1 MKKELLTNLI
11 VNFAILTACSS
22 GLLFIFGHLAA
33 HFYYSSLGL
42 NYIELTSL
50 EGGFIF
56 ALKSPAVILSLLL
69 IPFLYLVPP
78 VVFNMFHGIINS
90 ENSCIKKVKY
100 SLILLFIFI
109 SSIFA
114 VTSIQNKYFVQD
126 EEKDKLR
133 NKLFIPYEVIYN
145 RGNSTLTCVKPLG
158 NIGDY
163 FVFIDSSLKPTLI
176 LQDSILNISPLFLP
190 VPQKNF
196 TTIKSRTVNKNYDK
210 ELLIWNNKWGEICGD
225 KSSNFKTFD
234 FKDSPLPDLMKEL

>member
-1 MKKELLTNLI
+1 MKKEVLTNLI

-69 IPFLYLVPP
+69 IPILYLVPP
-78 VVFNMFHGIINS
+78 VIFNMFGSIINS
-90 ENSCIKKVKY
+90 ETSRRKKIKY
-100 SLILLFIFI
+100 SFILLLIFI
-109 SSIFA
+109 LSFFTSIF
-114 VTSIQNKYFVQD
+114 IQNKYFVQD
-126 EEKDKLR
+126 EEKDKLI

-145 RGNSTLTCVKPLG
+145 RGNNSLTCVKPLG

-190 VPQKNF
+190 VPQKNLS
-196 TTIKSRTVNKNYDK
+196 TIKTRTINRNYDK
-210 ELLIWNNKWGEICGD
+210 ELLIWNNKWDEVCGD
-225 KSSNFKTFD
+225 KKSKFTIFD
-234 FKDSPLPDLMKEL
+234 FKDSPLPDLKKVL